1 MSYQRVDEP
10 ASDVLAAEEFGV
22 PAPDPAFRLRAAP
35 ATDVLAAEEFGVPAP
50 DPAFR
55 SRAEPATDVLAAEE
69 FGVPAP
75 DPGLHHEHLVLPEDL
90 VGNEPRD
97 VLVAEE
103 FAMPAPDEARVP
115 PRTVAQRGLPI
126 ARLVAINML
135 PLLGVAWLLRRKRRP
150 ASRS

>member
-1 MSYQRVDEP
+1 MSYQRVEEP
-10 ASDVLAAEEFGV
+10 ASDVLAAEVFGV
-22 PAPDPAFRLRAAP
+22 PAADPAFRLRAAP

-55 SRAEPATDVLAAEE
+55 SRVEPPTDVLAAEE

-75 DPGLHHEHLVLPEDL
+75 DPGLRHEHLVLPEDL

-103 FAMPAPDEARVP
+103 FAMPAPDEAHVR

-126 ARLVAINML
+126 ARLVAINL
-135 PLLGVAWLLRRKRRP
+135 PPLVGAVWLFRRLRRRKS
-150 ASRS
+150 AA